1 MDCLTAHR
9 LARSVDEARRAKRR
23 YASAM
28 AQSPLPERLQ
38 PLVEQLRQLSP
49 EERVSVI
56 RAAND
61 SLGEELP
68 TIPWDVF
75 RKAKGIVG
83 LGGNA
88 VDDCEALYDH
98 V

>member
-1 MDCLTAHR
+1 
-9 LARSVDEARRAKRR
+9 VNEAGRGERR
-23 YASAM
+23 YAWTM
-28 AQSPLPERLQ
+28 AQSDVPDRLR
-38 PLVEQLRQLSP
+38 PLVEQLQQLSA
-49 EERVSVI
+49 EERLSVI

-61 SLGEELP
+61 SSAGELP

-75 RKAKGIVG
+75 RQAKGIVG

-88 VDDCEALYDH
+88 VDDCEALYDR